1 MKVLGL
7 VWMGTRT
14 DRFAETTAFFEK
26 TMGLTLGLSYDGF
39 REYTLPN
46 ADVIEVFA
54 ADSPHNTHVT
64 RGPAVGFLVADI
76 AKAEAELAE
85 AGTELL
91 GEVQHQGGYS
101 WLYFRGP
108 DGNVYEVVEDR
119 RRIGAAGM

>member
-108 DGNVYEVVEDR
+108 DGNVEFL
-119 RRIGAAGM
+119 IGARRA